1 MGRAAITACGVLV
14 VAIGSAQGSAVAAEA
29 PGAKLSAAAAQAE
42 PVASEPLAS
51 EPLASEPSATK
62 PSATDPSTTEP
73 STTEP
78 GIPEPQPT
86 VEPRPWE
93 AVDDTP
99 PGVRGPKHYG
109 FDFRRRNH
117 TGVGVTLGTDAFGLV
132 VTSMLSDKDA
142 LQVSVGVAAGTFSYW
157 SRAGAWLS
165 VDYLNH
171 PPIILTT
178 PHLELG
184 WQLGFGV
191 SARAAGRPTD
201 LEAAAG
207 LCAIGAV
214 QVVLTDVPMD
224 VTLAFRPGVL
234 VTFTRPAGLSFAYGD
249 IAAQARWWF

>member
-1 MGRAAITACGVLV
+1 MGPAAITACGVLV
-14 VAIGSAQGSAVAAEA
+14 VATGSARAQDQPAA
-29 PGAKLSAAAAQAE
+29 PGTPTRSDLPPTDALPSEASPSEALPTEASPSEATPTEALPPTVPAPAAS
-42 PVASEPLAS
+42 PTSD
-51 EPLASEPSATK
+51 EPSA
-62 PSATDPSTTEP
+62 A
-73 STTEP
+73 
-78 GIPEPQPT
+78 
-86 VEPRPWE
+86 PRPWE
-93 AVDDTP
+93 PVDDTP

-157 SRAGAWLS
+157 SRSGAWLS

-214 QVVLTDVPMD
+214 QIVLTDVPMD
-224 VTLAFRPGVL
+224 VTVAFRPGVL

>member
-14 VAIGSAQGSAVAAEA
+14 VAIGSAQSSASAAEA
-29 PGAKLSAAAAQAE
+29 PGADLSAAAAQAE
-42 PVASEPLAS
+42 PA
-51 EPLASEPSATK
+51 ASEPSATE
-62 PSATDPSTTEP
+62 TVTTEP
-73 STTEP
+73 SAAEPSATEP
-78 GIPEPQPT
+78 GVPEPQPT
-86 VEPRPWE
+86 LELRPWE